1 MASAVFVGGLGVSTV
16 LSPLNLTFVGTN
28 IQISCYFLA
37 NSSAQGSGKFPHK
50 VDDVLADEEGTTGRD
65 LKHRI
70 VWPCDIIA
78 CFATSTSI
86 LLFVMNLARLGVN
99 LIVVEMFAT
108 VLHLRWIKS
117 FAALNLYKDSLAIKS
132 IWDRI

>member
-50 VDDVLADEEGTTGRD
+50 VDDVLALGTTGARLEALD
-65 LKHRI
+65 CLAAAPNN
-70 VWPCDIIA
+70 WMFCLTP
-78 CFATSTSI
+78 SI

-99 LIVVEMFAT
+99 LNVLEVFAT
-108 VLHLRWIKS
+108 MFHLRWIES
-117 FAALNLYKDSLAIKS
+117 FVALNL
-132 IWDRI
+132 

>member
-1 MASAVFVGGLGVSTV
+1 MASAVFVGVSTF
-16 LSPLNLTFVGTN
+16 LSPLNLPFVWTN

-37 NSSAQGSGKFPHK
+37 NSSAQGSSKFPQK
-50 VDDVLADEEGTTGRD
+50 VDDVLEEGEGTTGCD
-65 LKHRI
+65 LNHPI
-70 VWPCDIIA
+70 VWQRDIIA

-117 FAALNLYKDSLAIKS
+117 FAALNLYKDSLAVKS